1 MSISRWKNQFLALLA
16 TRFPVLAK
24 KFTDSYTPRA
34 SSGDIPWVRP
44 AVPLHRA
51 KLALVTTAGIHH
63 PGQQPFDM
71 QDANGDPSYRAVDG
85 DRLFEDFTITHDYYN
100 HSDAEKDPNI
110 IFPLDR
116 LRELVAEGKLG
127 SLAATHYSFMGHIDG
142 PHIDTLIRKT
152 AVEIAEKLRQDQVD
166 IVLLTPG

>member
-1 MSISRWKNQFLALLA
+1 MSYARLKNQFLAGLV
-16 TRFPVLAK
+16 TRFPSLAK

-63 PGQQPFDM
+63 PEQQPFDM
-71 QDANGDPSYRAVDG
+71 NDANGDPSFRVVDTN
-85 DRLFEDFTITHDYYN
+85 RLFSDFAITHDYYN
-100 HSDAEKDPNI
+100 HSDADKDPNI
-110 IFPLDR
+110 ILPLDR
-116 LRELVAEGKLG
+116 LQEMVAEKKLG
-127 SLAATHYSFMGHIDG
+127 SLADSHYSFMGHIDG
-142 PHIDTLIRKT
+142 PHIDTLTTKT
-152 AVEIAEKLRQDQVD
+152 AIAVAQKLRRDKVD